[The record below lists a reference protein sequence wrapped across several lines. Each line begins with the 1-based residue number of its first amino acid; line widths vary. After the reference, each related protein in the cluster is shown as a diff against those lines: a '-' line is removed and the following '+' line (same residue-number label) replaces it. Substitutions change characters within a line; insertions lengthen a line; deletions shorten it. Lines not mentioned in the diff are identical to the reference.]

1 MYVSQQTLIM
11 QFLLKW
17 DYFKQV
23 IPTQNHLKAMSPSSF
38 HLLEYARG
46 IKEHTE
52 DKLLGEIVFT

>member
-1 MYVSQQTLIM
+1 M